1 MSKKITEAQLRE
13 RLHLLWMAG
22 DAGIMSNYRDAPI
35 SELWDEYGWVADQS
49 ADLFDFLRGG
59 TAERK
64 EA

>member
-1 MSKKITEAQLRE
+1 MSKKITEAQLRA

-22 DAGIMSNYRDAPI
+22 DAAIMSDYRDVTTD
-35 SELWDEYGWVADQS
+35 ELWEEYGWVADQS
-49 ADLFDFLRGG
+49 ADLFDFLRGD

>member
-22 DAGIMSNYRDAPI
+22 DAAIMSDYRDVTTD
-35 SELWDEYGWVADQS
+35 ELWEEYGWVADQS
-49 ADLFDFLRGG
+49 ADLVDFLRGD

>member
-22 DAGIMSNYRDAPI
+22 DAAIMSNYRDVPTN
-35 SELWDEYGWVADQS
+35 ELWEEYGWVADQS
-49 ADLFDFLRGG
+49 ADLFDFLRGD
-59 TAERK
+59 TAEGK